1 VTRTQHRAG
10 PAWLR
15 LVVGLVLALAAVA
28 AGLLGD
34 QSAPEVVVVLC
45 FALVLSGRGLLQ
57 LRSAPRH
64 LRRSRRMA
72 QVMLLVALA
81 GLAVAVRALVT
92 DVQSEIPAPAL
103 VVIAAFTLVVSVL
116 VLALLPRESA
126 PS

>member
-1 VTRTQHRAG
+1 MTRTQRRAG

-15 LVVGLVLALAAVA
+15 LLVGLVLALAAVA

-45 FALVLSGRGLLQ
+45 FALVLAGRGLLQ
-57 LRSAPRH
+57 LPTAGRRP
-64 LRRSRRMA
+64 RRSRRMA
-72 QVMLLVALA
+72 QVMVLVALA
-81 GLAVAVRALVT
+81 GAAVAVRALLT
-92 DVQSEIPAPAL
+92 DVPSEIPAPAL
-103 VVIAAFTLVVSVL
+103 VLIAAFTLVVSVL